1 MNKLQLILWI
11 DAKAGIDISITILEI
26 DVLGDLGGIW
36 IAQLSSN
43 LTERKGKISV
53 GCVEEVPTL
62 KSELVIFQC
71 KTMDFYKHKR
81 RDRLIA
87 R

>member
-1 MNKLQLILWI
+1 MWLDWKWY
-11 DAKAGIDISITILEI
+11 KVGIDISITILEI
-26 DVLGDLGGIW
+26 DVLGDLDGIW

-62 KSELVIFQC
+62 KSELLFFQF

-81 RDRLIA
+81 RDRLID